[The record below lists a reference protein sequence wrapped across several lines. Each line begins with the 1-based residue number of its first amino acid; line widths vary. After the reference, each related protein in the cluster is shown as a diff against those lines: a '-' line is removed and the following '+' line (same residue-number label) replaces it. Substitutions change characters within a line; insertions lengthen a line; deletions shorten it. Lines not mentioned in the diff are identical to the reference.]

1 MRTIFGKISLLVLA
15 TGLAGSAIMAG
26 CSSTPD
32 TSKSTSGN
40 QGSVGLQLDV
50 GGGATINTM
59 HVVVYGNGLGALG
72 AATNIVKDLDVSGI
86 SGATAA
92 FTLTLPAGNN
102 YQVKLSSPDDG
113 GTCAGTGTFNVAAG
127 QSSTIAVT
135 MSCAS
140 TDTTGSTGVGVTACT
155 PPVVNSV
162 FIFPDSQAVGHTIGL
177 DAAVESGST
186 IQWTSTGPGTGTFG
200 SSTAASTNFTCT
212 FAGAVTI
219 QLALAKN
226 GCTQSKSYSVTC
238 TGTVSG
244 GGGAGGASSGGAPAG
259 GAPAGGAPAGGA
271 PAGGAPAG
279 GAPAGGA
286 PAGGAPAGG
295 APAGGAPAGGAPAG
309 GAPAGGA
316 PAGGAPAGGAGGA
329 PSGCPSNSIVNGTGA
344 GQVCSTAF
352 TVDECGLNCAQISK
366 PACITCE
373 EADIAAGNG
382 CYDDASGTND
392 GSSLLNISAAI
403 GFNGGTST
411 PAQVIAGEDMLSC
424 IRTSGCAKNS
434 PVFTGCFCGTSASCT
449 TPGSANGPCVSKI
462 QAALGTTDPGTIG
475 ARFIDASFAGGV
487 VDQRLACD
495 KTQCASSCF

>member
-1 MRTIFGKISLLVLA
+1 
-15 TGLAGSAIMAG
+15 
-26 CSSTPD
+26 
-32 TSKSTSGN
+32 
-40 QGSVGLQLDV
+40 
-50 GGGATINTM
+50 
-59 HVVVYGNGLGALG
+59 VYGNSLGALG
-72 AATNIVKDLDVSGI
+72 ASTNIIKDLDV
-86 SGATAA
+86 GAITGSVAT
-92 FTLTLPAGNN
+92 FSLTLPKGLN
-102 YQVKLSSPDDG
+102 YQVALSTPENA
-113 GTCAGTGTFNVAAG
+113 TCAGTGTFNVIAA
-127 QSSTIAVT
+127 QTSTIGVT

-140 TDTTGSTGVGVTACT
+140 ADVTGGTNVNTTTCT

-162 FIFPDSQAVGHTIGL
+162 FVGPDTQAVGHVIGL
-177 DAAVESGST
+177 DAAIETGST
-186 IQWTSTGPGTGTFG
+186 IQWTIATGPGTGTFG
-200 SSTAASTNFTCT
+200 SSTTASTGFTCT
-212 FAGAVTI
+212 GPGAVSI
-219 QLALAKN
+219 QLVLAKN
-226 GCTQSKSYSVTC
+226 NCTTTKSYSVTC
-238 TGTVSG
+238 VGGSTGTG
-244 GGGAGGASSGGAPAG
+244 GATGAGGASAG

-352 TVDECGLNCAQISK
+352 TVDECGLNCAQITT

-382 CYDDASGTND
+382 CYDDASGSND